1 MPLAVRVHPA
11 SIHVPDM
18 LAGHFI
24 DKANRRVDLDPR
36 HDPFVQDPYRYYVQI
51 REAVPVFFWEQY
63 GIWCFASHA
72 LVSAVL
78 RDRRFGRDALH
89 VASRAELGWP
99 EPEPRLAP
107 FHELERFSM
116 LDVEPP
122 EHTRLRGLVN
132 RAFVSRQIGRLK
144 PRIEALAHE
153 LIDRF
158 EGQGA
163 VDLLPAFA
171 APIPLYVIADLIG
184 VPETD
189 APDLLAW
196 SHAMVAMYQFGR
208 NRAVEDAAVRAS
220 EAFGAF
226 LDDLV
231 ERRRI
236 APADDLL
243 SQLVQAEVDSQKLS
257 NAEIVSTAALL
268 LNAGHEATV
277 HGIGNAVKALLETG
291 ARPDGAPSA
300 LIEETLRYDAPLHLF
315 TRFALDDFVFEDVA
329 FERGQKVGVLL
340 GAANR
345 DPARFPD
352 PDRFDPAREPAP
364 HVSFGAGIHFCLGAP
379 LARLELDACLP
390 ILFERLPKLRLQAPP
405 RYRDSYHFHGLE
417 SLRVA
422 F

>member
-1 MPLAVRVHPA
+1 MISGL
-11 SIHVPDM
+11 SID
-18 LAGHFI
+18 A
-24 DKANRRVDLDPR
+24 ANCRVDLDPR
-36 HDPFVQDPYRYYVQI
+36 HAPFVQDPYRYYAPI
-51 REAVPVFFWEQY
+51 REAVPAFYWEQY
-63 GIWCFASHA
+63 GYWCFAGHA

-107 FHELERFSM
+107 FHQLERYSM

-132 RAFVSRQIGRLK
+132 RAFVSREIGRLR
-144 PRIEALAHE
+144 PRVAALAHG
-153 LIDRF
+153 LIDQF
-158 EGQGA
+158 ERQSE

-171 APIPLYVIADLIG
+171 TPIPLYVIAELIG
-184 VPETD
+184 VPESR
-189 APDLLAW
+189 AQDLLTW

-208 NRAVEDAAVRAS
+208 NRAVEDAAVAAS

-231 ERRRI
+231 EQRRS
-236 APADDLL
+236 APTEDLL
-243 SQLVQAEVDSQKLS
+243 SRLVQVETDGQKLS
-257 NAEIVSTAALL
+257 NAEIVSTAVLL

-291 ARPDGAPSA
+291 ARPGAGPSA
-300 LIEETLRYDAPLHLF
+300 LVEEALRYDAPLHLF
-315 TRFALDDFVFEDVA
+315 TRFALEDFVFEGISFA
-329 FERGQKVGVLL
+329 RGEKVGVLL

-345 DPARFPD
+345 DPARFSG
-352 PDRFDPAREPAP
+352 PDRFDPTREPAP

-379 LARLELDACLP
+379 LARLELEIALP
-390 ILFERLPKLRLQAPP
+390 ILFERLPGLRLIEAP

-417 SLRVA
+417 ALPVRW
-422 F
+422 